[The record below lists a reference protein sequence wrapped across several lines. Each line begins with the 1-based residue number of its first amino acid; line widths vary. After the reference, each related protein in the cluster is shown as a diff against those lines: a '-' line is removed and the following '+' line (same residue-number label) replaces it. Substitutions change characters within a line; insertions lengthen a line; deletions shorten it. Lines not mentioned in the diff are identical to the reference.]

1 MLGHKDKV
9 GLVGRNGSGKTTL
22 LRAIAGMQSS
32 ETGEV
37 VIPNDSIVGYLPQEK
52 RINTSKTVYDE
63 AVTAFKEILELKSR
77 LDELND
83 TIAFRDDY
91 NSKNYE
97 KLLHNISDLN
107 EKYNIIGGNSF
118 QGDTEKVLKGL
129 GFSTEDLHRPL
140 SEFSQGWQMRVELSK
155 ILLAHPNILLL
166 DEPTNHLDI
175 ESIQWF
181 EDFLINYLG
190 IVIIVSH
197 DRAFLDNITNRTIE
211 ISDERIFDYRAGYS
225 EYILMR
231 EERLDQQIAN
241 YSNQQKQIKQ
251 IERFIERFR
260 YKNTKSKQV
269 QSRVKM
275 LEKMQEIEIDGIDIT
290 SFQFKFPPAP
300 RAGKVIAS
308 SARLSKK
315 YDEKLVLD
323 DIEFS
328 VIKNESIAFVG
339 KNGEGK
345 TTLSKILSGVL
356 EYTGELKYGHNVQI
370 GYYSQDQWDMLDPDK
385 TVFETIDDIATGD
398 FRSKVRNILG
408 SFLFS
413 GDSVDKKV
421 KVLSGGEKSRLSLAK
436 LLLTPVN
443 FLILDEPTNH
453 LDMQSKDMLKN
464 ALLQFDGT
472 LIVVSHDRDF
482 LQGLTN
488 KVFEFKNRK
497 IKEYLGDIY
506 DFLETRRLKSLKD
519 LNLNSQGKASDTS
532 KATTD
537 NKGKWLRSK
546 QLEKDLRRIKN
557 ELIILEQE
565 IEKNEKSLNEIDA
578 ILANPEEN
586 QKKIKEEEIYSRYE
600 HTKEKLN
607 SLMSG
612 WEELHLQRERLENE
626 KNTLMDKE

>member
-22 LRAIAGMQSS
+22 LNAIGGTQLA

-52 RINTSKTVYDE
+52 QIISSKSVYDE
-63 AVTAFKEILELKSR
+63 AITAFKEILELKSK

-83 TIAFRDDY
+83 NIAYREDY
-91 NSKNYE
+91 DSKDYE
-97 KLLHNISDLN
+97 KILHQISDLN

-129 GFSTEDLHRPL
+129 GFSSSDLYRPL
-140 SEFSQGWQMRVELSK
+140 SEFSQGWQMRVELAK
-155 ILLAHPNILLL
+155 ILLARPNILLL

-175 ESIQWF
+175 ESIQWL
-181 EDFLINYLG
+181 EDFLVNYLG

-211 ISDERIFDYRAGYS
+211 ISDQRIFDYRAGYS

-231 EERLDQQIAN
+231 EERLEQQIAN
-241 YSNQQKQIKQ
+241 YSNQQKQVKQ

-260 YKNTKSKQV
+260 YKNTKAKQV

-275 LEKMQEIEIDGIDIT
+275 LEKMQEIDIDGIDEST
-290 SFQFKFPPAP
+290 FQFRFPPAP
-300 RAGKVIAS
+300 RAGKVIVS
-308 SARLSKK
+308 SENLSKK
-315 YDEKLVLD
+315 YNENLVLD
-323 DIEFS
+323 KIEFS
-328 VIKNESIAFVG
+328 VIKNDSIAFVG

-345 TTLSKILSGVL
+345 TTLSKILAGVI
-356 EYTGELKYGHNVQI
+356 EYNGELKYGHNVQI
-370 GYYSQDQWDMLDPDK
+370 GYYSQDQWDMLDPGK
-385 TVFETIDDIATGD
+385 TVYETIDDIAVGD

-408 SFLFS
+408 GFLFS
-413 GDSVDKKV
+413 GDAVDKKV

-453 LDMQSKDMLKN
+453 LDMRSKDMLKN
-464 ALLQFDGT
+464 SLLQFDGT

-488 KVFEFKNRK
+488 KVFEFKNRN

-519 LNLNSQGKASDTS
+519 LNAKILENSANSAKETS
-532 KATTD
+532 KSK
-537 NKGKWLRSK
+537 NKWLKSK

-557 ELIILEQE
+557 ELTILEQE
-565 IEKNEKSLNEIDA
+565 IEKNEKWLTDMDA
-578 ILANPEEN
+578 ILTNPVDN
-586 QKKIKEEEIYSRYE
+586 QKKIEDKGIYSKYE

-607 SLMSG
+607 SLMLS
-612 WEELHLQRERLENE
+612 WEELQLENE
-626 KNTLMDKE
+626 KLLNERNTLMDNS